1 MSRVLY
7 AMVKG
12 KVLLLWSYCRYEGE
26 TCLNHLEEFRAER
39 ESNRLNMASRLELA
53 MKETETEQNRERWWV
68 SGEIK
73 G

>member
-26 TCLNHLEEFRAER
+26 SCLKHLEEFRAER
-39 ESNRLNMASRLELA
+39 ESNRLNKASRLELA

-68 SGEIK
+68 RGEIK